1 MQNTDYISLHFALYC
16 FVETTYNEA
25 NLNQSLLSM
34 TEVVPTNKMAKIF
47 VWLAW
52 IIALALLMFLFQD
65 VLDEQYNPNS
75 RPEMRLTKSGQAEV
89 ILDQN
94 RQGHYVARGTIND
107 TAVTFLLDTGATQ
120 VSIPSHIAKQLGL
133 VAQGNYRV
141 QTANGSVTVYK
152 TEIAQLSLGNIF
164 LYNVAAHINPAMKS
178 DEILL
183 GMSAL
188 KQVDFHQTGKQ
199 LILREPL

>member
-1 MQNTDYISLHFALYC
+1 MRNFVLYC
-16 FVETTYNEA
+16 LLTYNIST
-25 NLNQSLLSM
+25 LNQKLFSM
-34 TEVVPTNKMAKIF
+34 TEVDPTNKMAKTF

-52 IIALALLMFLFQD
+52 IIGLALLMFLFQD

-75 RPEMRLTKSGQAEV
+75 RPEMRLTESGQAEV

-94 RQGHYVARGTIND
+94 RQGHYVTRGTIND
-107 TAVTFLLDTGATQ
+107 TPVTFLLDTGATQ
-120 VSIPSHIAKQLGL
+120 VSIPAHIAEDLGL
-133 VAQGNYRV
+133 VAQGSYRV
-141 QTANGSVTVYK
+141 QTANGSISVYK

-164 LYNVAAHINPAMKS
+164 LYNVAAHINPAMKA

-188 KQVDFHQTGKQ
+188 KQVDFYQTGKQ
-199 LILREPL
+199 LILRDPL